1 MQLSGA
7 HRCVQW
13 TGALLLPVEA
23 AVSAEPAR
31 TFARDEAGAPDEGP
45 LKPPLPWQ
53 SRRGNQWM
61 AG

>member
-7 HRCVQW
+7 LGRAQW

-31 TFARDEAGAPDEGP
+31 MFARDEAGAPD
-45 LKPPLPWQ
+45 
-53 SRRGNQWM
+53 
-61 AG
+61 